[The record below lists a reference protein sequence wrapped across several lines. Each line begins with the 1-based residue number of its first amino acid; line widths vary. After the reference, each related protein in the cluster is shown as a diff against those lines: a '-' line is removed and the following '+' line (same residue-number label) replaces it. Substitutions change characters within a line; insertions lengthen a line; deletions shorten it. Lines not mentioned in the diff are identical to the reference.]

1 MCRMLSSE
9 GISRLVLGSGT
20 GFQRA
25 HYRAS
30 AEVHKAKQQLS
41 TLFVCLYLVFFKWGT
56 QLVCNVA
63 SNLDNRLRVV
73 WSSVTLKT

>member
-25 HYRAS
+25 CYRAS

-41 TLFVCLYLVFFKWGT
+41 TLFVCLYLVVFFLNGV
-56 QLVCNVA
+56 LSSSA
-63 SNLDNRLRVV
+63 V
-73 WSSVTLKT
+73 WPVI